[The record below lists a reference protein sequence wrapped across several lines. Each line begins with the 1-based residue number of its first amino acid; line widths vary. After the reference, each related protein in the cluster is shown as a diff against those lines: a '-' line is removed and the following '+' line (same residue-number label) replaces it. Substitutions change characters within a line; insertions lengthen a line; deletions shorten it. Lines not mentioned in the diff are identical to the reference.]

1 MTPPR
6 GVGDAAPYKLHCMF
20 PYEPKITRYTLMMY
34 HEKPRQRKVPLASL
48 LLAVPV
54 VAVAAAAGQVS
65 RDMDAQAAAALKDSV
80 VQAAVQCYAV
90 EGAYPE
96 SVDYLEQN
104 YGLYINHKRYIVSY
118 SAFASNVMPDV
129 QVLEK

>member
-1 MTPPR
+1 
-6 GVGDAAPYKLHCMF
+6 
-20 PYEPKITRYTLMMY
+20 MMY
-34 HEKPRQRKVPLASL
+34 HEKPKQRKVPLASL

-54 VAVAAAAGQVS
+54 VAAAALVGQIG
-65 RDMDAQAAAALKDSV
+65 RDMDAQAAEALKQSV
-80 VQAAVQCYAV
+80 LQAAVQCYAV

-104 YGLYINHKRYIVSY
+104 YGLYINHKRYVVSY

-129 QVLEK
+129 RILEK

>member
-6 GVGDAAPYKLHCMF
+6 GVEDAAPYKLHCMF

-80 VQAAVQCYAV
+80 VQAAVQ
-90 EGAYPE
+90 
-96 SVDYLEQN
+96 
-104 YGLYINHKRYIVSY
+104 
-118 SAFASNVMPDV
+118 
-129 QVLEK
+129 

>member
-1 MTPPR
+1 
-6 GVGDAAPYKLHCMF
+6 
-20 PYEPKITRYTLMMY
+20 MMY

-48 LLAVPV
+48 LLAVSV

-104 YGLYINHKRYIVSY
+104 YGLHINHKRYIVSC

>member
-6 GVGDAAPYKLHCMF
+6 GVEDAAPYKLHCMF

-48 LLAVPV
+48 VPV

-104 YGLYINHKRYIVSY
+104 YGLHINHKRYIVSY

>member
-1 MTPPR
+1 MTPPQ
-6 GVGDAAPYKLHCMF
+6 GVEDAAPYELQ
-20 PYEPKITRYTLMMY
+20 ITRYMLMMY
-34 HEKPRQRKVPLASL
+34 HEKTRQRKVPLASL

-104 YGLYINHKRYIVSY
+104 YGLHINHKRYIVSY

>member
-1 MTPPR
+1 
-6 GVGDAAPYKLHCMF
+6 
-20 PYEPKITRYTLMMY
+20 MMY

-48 LLAVPV
+48 LLAVSV

-104 YGLYINHKRYIVSY
+104 SGLHTNHKRYIVSY
-118 SAFASNVMPDV
+118 AAFASNVMPDV
-129 QVLEK
+129 QVRKR

>member
-1 MTPPR
+1 
-6 GVGDAAPYKLHCMF
+6 
-20 PYEPKITRYTLMMY
+20 MMY
-34 HEKPRQRKVPLASL
+34 HEKPKQRKVPLASL
-48 LLAVPV
+48 LLAIPV
-54 VAVAAAAGQVS
+54 VAVAALVGQIG
-65 RDMDAQAAAALKDSV
+65 RDMDEQAASALKESV
-80 VQAAVQCYAV
+80 IQAAVQCYAV
-90 EGAYPE
+90 EGVYPE

>member
-1 MTPPR
+1 
-6 GVGDAAPYKLHCMF
+6 
-20 PYEPKITRYTLMMY
+20 MMY

-48 LLAVPV
+48 LLAVPVVAV

-104 YGLYINHKRYIVSY
+104 YGLHINHKRYIVSY

>member
-1 MTPPR
+1 
-6 GVGDAAPYKLHCMF
+6 
-20 PYEPKITRYTLMMY
+20 MMY
-34 HEKPRQRKVPLASL
+34 HEKPKQRKVPLASL

-54 VAVAAAAGQVS
+54 VAVAALVGQIG
-65 RDMDAQAAAALKDSV
+65 RDMDAQAAEALKQSV

-104 YGLYINHKRYIVSY
+104 YGLYINHKRYVVSY

-129 QVLEK
+129 RVLEK

>member
-1 MTPPR
+1 
-6 GVGDAAPYKLHCMF
+6 
-20 PYEPKITRYTLMMY
+20 MMY

-54 VAVAAAAGQVS
+54 AAVAAAAGQVS

-104 YGLYINHKRYIVSY
+104 YGLHINHKHYIVSY